1 LVCSRGAF
9 FTPSK
14 RGWRYYILFPTITLL
29 FRKDKRLI
37 FDREP
42 DFLIVDSVID
52 RTVYHG
58 TNFAPDIVNEIV
70 NNVTR
75 DVGSKLQ

>member
-1 LVCSRGAF
+1 MYHNTFDTFDTCQSEKDALSL
-9 FTPSK
+9 K
-14 RGWRYYILFPTITLL
+14 RISSQ
-29 FRKDKRLI
+29 
-37 FDREP
+37 
-42 DFLIVDSVID
+42 IVKTVID